1 MGQARLI
8 CPVQFAENGECVAR
22 REFSRRPPGLRH
34 AHSAE
39 SVGAD
44 AAERARRP
52 RPGPTASQTPRT
64 LRQHRDVASA
74 HARNAPPP
82 MFDLGPPVP
91 GTDCGRGS
99 CPCPP
104 MPRGLY
110 RIATKNPAVI
120 REHVPLF
127 YQATIELSLTRD
139 PIVRQLTFM
148 AARQPLIVAQTAVR
162 KGEQRR
168 PSRRK
173 RRFSNSRIIGLVSAS
188 LGEIDV
194 HRSEMG
200 RTCPVSFQGHG
211 LMGINVCV
219 S

>member
-1 MGQARLI
+1 MRGTARILAPAAWPQACAFCRI
-8 CPVQFAENGECVAR
+8 GR
-22 REFSRRPPGLRH
+22 RGRGGTRSSAAAGPDSQSNTSDPSPASGRR
-34 AHSAE
+34 
-39 SVGAD
+39 V
-44 AAERARRP
+44 RP
-52 RPGPTASQTPRT
+52 RSK
-64 LRQHRDVASA
+64 
-74 HARNAPPP
+74 
-82 MFDLGPPVP
+82 
-91 GTDCGRGS
+91 RGS
-99 CPCPP
+99 TNVRPWSACPGD
-104 MPRGLY
+104 RLWA
-110 RIATKNPAVI
+110 RILPLPAYATGFISHRKKNPAVI

-148 AARQPLIVAQTAVR
+148 AARQPLIVAQTAAR

-173 RRFSNSRIIGLVSAS
+173 RRFSKSRIIGLVSAS

-200 RTCPVSFQGHG
+200 RTCPDSFQGHG
-211 LMGINVCV
+211 LMGINVCL